1 MYILVLESLSSHQCF
16 GRLTLLWHVSDS
28 YTLGF
33 VLVVSCSLVA
43 PGFLVF
49 SCFRLANLLL
59 SLITV
64 SLVPL
69 MENLIRQLF
78 SPGGMSL
85 ECVFLQVSCSS

>member
-1 MYILVLESLSSHQCF
+1 MSWSWNLFPLTSALGASLFSGMFLILTHWGLF
-16 GRLTLLWHVSDS
+16 
-28 YTLGF
+28 
-33 VLVVSCSLVA
+33 LVVSCSLVA